1 MRILHLTPE
10 VAPWSKAGGLG
21 DAAAALAKAMAAL
34 GHEVRVVTP
43 LYGSVP
49 GADSLTLH
57 REQLVVGVHPADTC
71 RVRVAPGQA
80 PQVFFLEHPDFYGA
94 REVYGDRPDTA
105 RRALFLARAG
115 LDLCLA
121 DGWIPDVVHA
131 HDWTVALAPVLLNT
145 VLRDTPLGQ
154 AATVLT
160 LHNLQHQGLHGAETL
175 DYLGLPGWLMSED
188 NLECLGGVNLLKGG
202 IYHATR
208 LTTVSPTYAREIL
221 RPEHGFG
228 LDPVIRHR
236 ERDLEGILNGVD
248 TDDWNPA
255 RDTLIPARY
264 TADDLAGKVRCKA
277 ELQRELGLEVAPGTA
292 LIGVV
297 SRLWDQ
303 KGLDLAVEPLRARL
317 RTGEL
322 QLVLLGSGDPVL
334 ESAYLGLAAELP
346 SRAAVRIGYDN
357 RLAHRIEAAAD
368 FFLMPS
374 RFEPCGLNQLY
385 SMAYGTLPIVRRTG
399 GLADT
404 VEGWQPGSPTATGI
418 VFEHADSHA
427 VNWALGEALRLYYRH
442 DDEFAA
448 CRARAM
454 GKTFTWSAAALAY
467 QRCYQEAVRQRRDA
481 FQPASGAADAGRV
494 TQPRRAK
501 PAKAAEPRPSA
512 GKTRKR

>member
-21 DAAAALAKAMAAL
+21 DAAAALAKAVAAL

-49 GADSLTLH
+49 DWDGLPVH
-57 REQLVVGVHPADTC
+57 RERLEVGVRPSDSC
-71 RVRVAPGQA
+71 RVRRAMAKSPEVL
-80 PQVFFLEHPDFYGA
+80 FLEHPGYYGA
-94 REVYGDRPDTA
+94 PEIYGDRPDAA

-145 VLRDTPLGQ
+145 VLRDSPLG
-154 AATVLT
+154 AAASVLT
-160 LHNLQHQGLHGAETL
+160 LHNLQHQGLHGRDCVA
-175 DYLGLPGWLMSED
+175 YLGLPEWLMSED
-188 NLECLGGVNLLKGG
+188 NLECLGGVNFLKGG
-202 IYHATR
+202 VYHATR

-221 RPEHGFG
+221 RPEFGFG

-236 ERDLEGILNGVD
+236 AHDLEGILNGVD
-248 TDDWNPA
+248 ADDWNPS

-264 TADDLAGKVRCKA
+264 SADDLSGKARCKA
-277 ELQRELGLEVAPGTA
+277 DLQRELGLESTPGTP
-292 LIGVV
+292 LVGVV

-303 KGLDLAVEPLRARL
+303 KGLDLAIEPLRARL
-317 RTGEL
+317 RAGEL
-322 QLVLLGSGDPVL
+322 QLALLGSGDRAL
-334 ESAYLGLAAELP
+334 ESAYLALAAEFP
-346 SRAAVRIGYDN
+346 TRAAVRIGYDN
-357 RLAHRIEAAAD
+357 RLAHRIEAGAD

-404 VEGWQPGSPTATGI
+404 VRGWQAGSDDATGI
-418 VFEHADSHA
+418 VFDHADSRA
-427 VNWALGEALRLYYRH
+427 VQWAISEAIGLYYRH
-442 DDEFAA
+442 EAEFDAA
-448 CRARAM
+448 RRRAM
-454 GKTFTWSAAALAY
+454 RASFTWSAAAASY
-467 QRCYQEAVRQRRDA
+467 VRCYEEAVRQRREA
-481 FQPASGAADAGRV
+481 FAPPADRTGGRQAAVKKARV
-494 TQPRRAK
+494 TRGRTRR
-501 PAKAAEPRPSA
+501 S
-512 GKTRKR
+512 